1 MRDARRENNYI
12 QSYPPWKTSTFGTP
26 IFHYVH

>member
-1 MRDARRENNYI
+1 MRDARRENNYVR
-12 QSYPPWKTSTFGTP
+12 SYLPLQTSTFGTP